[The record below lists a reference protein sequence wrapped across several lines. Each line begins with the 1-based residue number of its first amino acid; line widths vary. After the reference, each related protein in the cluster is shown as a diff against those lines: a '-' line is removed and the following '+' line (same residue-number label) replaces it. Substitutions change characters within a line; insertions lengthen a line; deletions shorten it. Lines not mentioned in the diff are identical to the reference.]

1 MTEPEVI
8 TVCKNHPTT
17 ETYLRCARCSDPICA
32 KCAIK
37 SPTGYLCSDCT
48 RKQQKT
54 FENAETIDYVMGAV
68 VTLILFLFASF
79 AVKFIGGFGFFSW
92 ILIFA
97 GSPTIGTIAADLI
110 RGVIRRHRS
119 RSLFIT
125 IAVSAVIG
133 ALPMLL
139 MSLFVFDLFSVIFQ
153 GLFLFLAVPAMFV
166 RLSGIQL
173 FR

>member
-1 MTEPEVI
+1 MTETEVI
-8 TVCKNHPTT
+8 VVCKNHPAT
-17 ETYLRCARCSDPICA
+17 ETLLRCARCSDPICA

-54 FENAETIDYVMGAV
+54 FENAETLDF
-68 VTLILFLFASF
+68 VTGSATTLFIFLLASF
-79 AVKFIGGFGFFSW
+79 AVRFIGGFGFYSW

-119 RSLFIT
+119 RSLFLT
-125 IAVSAVIG
+125 IAVSAVLG

-139 MSLFVFDLFSVIFQ
+139 ITLLSFDLFSVIFQ